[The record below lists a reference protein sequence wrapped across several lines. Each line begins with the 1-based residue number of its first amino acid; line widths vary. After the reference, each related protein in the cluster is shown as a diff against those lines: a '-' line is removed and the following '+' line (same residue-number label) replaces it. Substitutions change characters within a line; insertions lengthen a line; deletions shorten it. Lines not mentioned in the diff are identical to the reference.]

1 MGTLLQS
8 NHGGGIM
15 EKTLEERLDLI
26 HNEITKPSFRQNKGL
41 GNEVGY
47 YVFDYP
53 AEEELK
59 VREYINF
66 LKRKNNPNTDGFKL
80 KIFDV
85 YDIMIDFI
93 EKEDL
98 LEACYE
104 MEAEEGIDYLVESV
118 SGLLEM
124 NEDHNY
130 FSRYIEET
138 TPDDAVVF
146 ITGIGKIFPFVRSHK
161 ILNNLHQVFDRVPVV
176 LFYPGKYDGLS
187 LMLFSEFKDENYYR
201 AFELVK

>member
-1 MGTLLQS
+1 MTKS
-8 NHGGGIM
+8 
-15 EKTLEERLDLI
+15 LEERLDLI
-26 HNEITKPSFRQNKGL
+26 QTEIKKPSFRANKGL

-53 AEEELK
+53 AEEELR
-59 VREYINF
+59 VREHVKY
-66 LKRKNNPNTDGFKL
+66 LKRKNNPDLDGFEL
-80 KIFDV
+80 KVYDV
-85 YDIMIDFI
+85 YDMMLDFI
-93 EKEDL
+93 ESEGL

-104 MEAEEGIDYLVESV
+104 MEADDGMDYLVESV
-118 SGLLEM
+118 SALLEM

-130 FSRYIEET
+130 FSRYIEEN
-138 TPDDAVVF
+138 TPENAVVF
-146 ITGIGKIFPFVRSHK
+146 IVGIGKIFPFVRSHK

>member
-1 MGTLLQS
+1 MGKS
-8 NHGGGIM
+8 
-15 EKTLEERLDLI
+15 LEERLDLI
-26 HNEITKPSFRQNKGL
+26 QEEISKPSFRANKGL

-59 VREYINF
+59 VRAHVEF
-66 LKRKNNPNTDGFKL
+66 LKRRNQKSMESFEL
-80 KIFDV
+80 MVFDI
-85 YDIMIDFI
+85 YDIMLDFI
-93 EKEDL
+93 EQEDL

-104 MEAEEGIDYLVESV
+104 MEAEEGMDYLVESV
-118 SGLLEM
+118 SALLEM
-124 NEDHNY
+124 SENHNY
-130 FSRYIEET
+130 FSRYIEEH
-138 TPDDAVVF
+138 TPKNAVVF
-146 ITGIGKIFPFVRSHK
+146 ITGIGKVFPFVRSHK

-187 LMLFSEFKDENYYR
+187 LMLFSEFKDDNYYR

>member
-1 MGTLLQS
+1 MTKS
-8 NHGGGIM
+8 
-15 EKTLEERLDLI
+15 LEERLDLI
-26 HNEITKPSFRQNKGL
+26 QTEIKKSSFRANKGL

-53 AEEELK
+53 AEEELR
-59 VREYINF
+59 VREHVKY
-66 LKRKNNPNTDGFKL
+66 LKRKNNPDLDGFEL
-80 KIFDV
+80 KVYDV
-85 YDIMIDFI
+85 YDIMLNFI
-93 EKEDL
+93 ESEGL

-104 MEAEEGIDYLVESV
+104 MEAEDGMDYLVESV
-118 SGLLEM
+118 SALLEM

-130 FSRYIEET
+130 FSRYIEEN
-138 TPDDAVVF
+138 TPEDAVVF
-146 ITGIGKIFPFVRSHK
+146 IVGIGKIFPFVRSHK

>member
-1 MGTLLQS
+1 MTKS
-8 NHGGGIM
+8 
-15 EKTLEERLDLI
+15 LEERLDLI
-26 HNEITKPSFRQNKGL
+26 QTEIKKPSFRANKGL

-53 AEEELK
+53 SEEELR
-59 VREYINF
+59 VREHIKY
-66 LKRKNNPNTDGFKL
+66 LERKNISDLDGFEL
-80 KIFDV
+80 KVYDV
-85 YDIMIDFI
+85 YDMMLDFI
-93 EKEDL
+93 ESEGL

-104 MEAEEGIDYLVESV
+104 MEADDGMDYLVESV
-118 SGLLEM
+118 SALLEM

-130 FSRYIEET
+130 FSRYIEEN
-138 TPDDAVVF
+138 TPENAVVF
-146 ITGIGKIFPFVRSHK
+146 IVGIGKIFPFVRSHK

>member
-1 MGTLLQS
+1 MTKS
-8 NHGGGIM
+8 
-15 EKTLEERLDLI
+15 LEERLDLI
-26 HNEITKPSFRQNKGL
+26 QTEIKKPSFRANKGL

-53 AEEELK
+53 AEEELR
-59 VREYINF
+59 VREHVKY
-66 LKRKNNPNTDGFKL
+66 LKRKNNPDLDGFEL
-80 KIFDV
+80 KVYDV
-85 YDIMIDFI
+85 YDIMLNFI
-93 EKEDL
+93 ESEGL

-104 MEAEEGIDYLVESV
+104 MEADDGMDYLVESV
-118 SGLLEM
+118 SALLEM

-130 FSRYIEET
+130 FSRYIEEN
-138 TPDDAVVF
+138 TPEDAVVF
-146 ITGIGKIFPFVRSHK
+146 IVGIGKIFPFVRSHK

>member
-1 MGTLLQS
+1 MTKS
-8 NHGGGIM
+8 
-15 EKTLEERLDLI
+15 LEERLDLI
-26 HNEITKPSFRQNKGL
+26 QTEIKKPSFRANKGL

-53 AEEELK
+53 AEEELR
-59 VREYINF
+59 VREHVKY
-66 LKRKNNPNTDGFKL
+66 LKRKNNPDLDGFEL
-80 KIFDV
+80 KVYDV
-85 YDIMIDFI
+85 YDMMLDFI
-93 EKEDL
+93 ESEGL

-104 MEAEEGIDYLVESV
+104 MEADDGMDYLVESV
-118 SGLLEM
+118 SALLEM

-130 FSRYIEET
+130 FSRYIEEN
-138 TPDDAVVF
+138 TPEDAVVF
-146 ITGIGKIFPFVRSHK
+146 IVGIGKIFTFVRSHK
-161 ILNNLHQVFDRVPVV
+161 ILNNLHQVFDRVHVV

>member
-1 MGTLLQS
+1 MKRS
-8 NHGGGIM
+8 
-15 EKTLEERLDLI
+15 LEERLDLI
-26 HNEITKPSFRQNKGL
+26 QEEISKPTFRANKGL

-59 VREYINF
+59 VRAHVEF
-66 LKRKNNPNTDGFKL
+66 LKRRNQKSMESFEL
-80 KIFDV
+80 MVFDV
-85 YDIMIDFI
+85 YDIMLDFI
-93 EKEDL
+93 EQEDL
-98 LEACYE
+98 LEACFE
-104 MEAEEGIDYLVESV
+104 MEAEEGMEYLVESV
-118 SGLLEM
+118 SALLEM
-124 NEDHNY
+124 SENHNY
-130 FSRYIEET
+130 FSRYIEEH
-138 TPDDAVVF
+138 TPENAAVF

-187 LMLFSEFKDENYYR
+187 LMLFSEFKDDNYYR

>member
-1 MGTLLQS
+1 MTKS
-8 NHGGGIM
+8 
-15 EKTLEERLDLI
+15 LEERLDLI
-26 HNEITKPSFRQNKGL
+26 QTEIKKPSFRANKVL

-53 AEEELK
+53 SEEELR
-59 VREYINF
+59 VREHIKY
-66 LKRKNNPNTDGFKL
+66 LERKNISDLDGFEL
-80 KIFDV
+80 KVFDV
-85 YDIMIDFI
+85 YDIMLNFI
-93 EKEDL
+93 ESEGL

-104 MEAEEGIDYLVESV
+104 MEAEDGMDYLVESV
-118 SGLLEM
+118 SALLEM

-130 FSRYIEET
+130 FSRYIEEN
-138 TPDDAVVF
+138 TPEDAVVF
-146 ITGIGKIFPFVRSHK
+146 IVGIGKIFPFVRSHK